1 MQQQST
7 LNIDDKI
14 ETTGPAPD
22 EICSNN
28 YSKLNIDLSSTKWF
42 EPEMLVRL
50 KCLIDLADKHQI
62 EVSIMPPNDQNCAD
76 YAGRMGLFNNTL
88 INGEE
93 YEYPHKKYDSDTFFP
108 FFKIENDH
116 NSLLQDKCLKVIENT
131 LRLKAIELSE
141 YFSEI
146 ADNVYFHSGREE
158 NTGWGYAQAQA
169 WSDGR
174 IQIAVSDTG
183 VGFLG
188 SYKRTNQTRNRSE
201 IDIIV
206 DAFKELESSLNNG
219 VDLKY
224 RGLGLYGVHEYIKK
238 QSGTI
243 QVWSGNSYAEISNKN
258 EPTKKSL
265 PYKVIG
271 VLFKVSL
278 CLNPQ

>member
-1 MQQQST
+1 M
-7 LNIDDKI
+7 N
-14 ETTGPAPD
+14 
-22 EICSNN
+22 
-28 YSKLNIDLSSTKWF
+28 
-42 EPEMLVRL
+42 
-50 KCLIDLADKHQI
+50 
-62 EVSIMPPNDQNCAD
+62 
-76 YAGRMGLFNNTL
+76 L
-88 INGEE
+88 IN
-93 YEYPHKKYDSDTFFP
+93 FFP
-108 FFKIENDH
+108 LLKIKNDH
-116 NSLLQDKCLKVIENT
+116 NDTLQDKCVKVIENILGPGYKLT
-131 LRLKAIELSE
+131 ELSE
-141 YFSEI
+141 NFSEI

-169 WSDGR
+169 YYGGN
-174 IQIAVSDTG
+174 IQIAVSDIG
-183 VGFLG
+183 VGFLE
-188 SYKRTNQTRNRSE
+188 SYKRTKQVRNRDE
-201 IDIIV
+201 INIII